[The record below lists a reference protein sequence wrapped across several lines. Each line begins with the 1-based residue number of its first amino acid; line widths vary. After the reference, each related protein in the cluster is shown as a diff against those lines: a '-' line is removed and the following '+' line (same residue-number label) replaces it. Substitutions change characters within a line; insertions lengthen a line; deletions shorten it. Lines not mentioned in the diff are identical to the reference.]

1 MFVGLHALLAM
12 RLKVPELEMTL
23 AEGVEFTKAAQN
35 VMRHYSVRTTQKT
48 MDWIAFAGVT
58 AGLYAPRIMAARI
71 RVRMEAEARREAR
84 NEASSFSPHIEPVN
98 GINWPQ

>member
-12 RLKVPELEMTL
+12 RMRVPELEMTQQ
-23 AEGVEFTKAAQN
+23 EGVEFTKAAQN

-58 AGLYAPRIMAARI
+58 AGLYAPRIMAARM
-71 RVRMEAEARREAR
+71 RVKMEAEARKEAR
-84 NEASSFSPHIEPVN
+84 NDGDGFAPTITAHS
-98 GINWPQ
+98 GLNWPQ